1 MEISRFVVAY
11 RNAVPGEH
19 VLYDVVGDRYVGVD
33 DGLLASIERW
43 KTAVPATGAESEA
56 QAALADIGFLVEG
69 HDADEKRLAGYWR
82 RAAQGM
88 PGTLYVTWLPT
99 LACNLACSYCFQ
111 KDHPATGHM
120 SAEVEAATLDYVLRR
135 VDRAGTPR
143 LVVHYI
149 GGEPLTRKD
158 LLLRTAEALSR
169 AMAAR
174 GGSFGWEL
182 TTNGVGLTPGLVNAL
197 LAFGEGTVKV
207 TLDGDRETHDA
218 ARVRRDG
225 SGTFDQVF
233 SAMAAVARNCP
244 GVKLRVGGNFVAG
257 QAGSYERLLQR
268 MEEAGLRGLVDQ
280 IRFKPVVDTDSAQGG
295 CAGCATVAQEA
306 DTLVR
311 IGRSVERR
319 GLARQPLPFADS
331 VGLCELHWD
340 NAVVVDPA
348 GRLYKC
354 LEVAGRPEMAIG
366 DVWAG
371 AGRADPLLAG
381 RPWENHAPCRTC
393 AYLPVCGGGCLGGR
407 YLQSGHTGEVLCRL
421 DHFEKTF
428 REEIV
433 NRYLAEFH
441 AEDRKSREAA

>member
-1 MEISRFVVAY
+1 MQLSRFVVSYMEA
-11 RNAVPGEH
+11 APGEH

-33 DGLLASIERW
+33 NSLLASIERW
-43 KTAVPATGAESEA
+43 KSEAPATAAEREA
-56 QAALADIGFLVEG
+56 QAALSEMGFLV
-69 HDADEKRLAGYWR
+69 ADGGADDERLAAHWR
-82 RAAQGM
+82 RSAVGM

-120 SAEVEAATLDYVLRR
+120 SAEAEAATVDYILRR
-135 VDRAGTPR
+135 VDQAGTPR

-158 LLLRTAEALSR
+158 LLLRTAEKLSR
-169 AMAAR
+169 GMAAR
-174 GGSFGWEL
+174 GGGFGWEL
-182 TTNGVGLTPGLVNAL
+182 TTNGIGLEPALVNAL
-197 LAFGEGTVKV
+197 LAHGDGSVKV
-207 TLDGDRETHDA
+207 TLDGDKETHDA
-218 ARVRRDG
+218 ARVYRSGKG
-225 SGTFDQVF
+225 SFDQVF
-233 SAMAAVARNCP
+233 AAMAAVAKGCP

-257 QAGSYERLLQR
+257 QADSYERLLQR
-268 MEEAGLRGLVDQ
+268 MEEAGLRGLVSE
-280 IRFKPVVDTDSAQGG
+280 IRFKPVVDTDSAQGA
-295 CAGCATVAQEA
+295 CASCATVTQEA
-306 DTLVR
+306 DTLVQ
-311 IGRSVERR
+311 IGRSVQRR
-319 GLARQPLPFADS
+319 GLAKKPLPFVDS

-371 AGRADPLLAG
+371 IGRADPLLAG
-381 RPWENHAPCRTC
+381 RPWEKHAPCRTC

-421 DHFEKTF
+421 ENFEKSF

-433 NRYLAEFH
+433 SRYLAEFH
-441 AEDRKSREAA
+441 ADVKGSREAA